1 MRHRRMRSPSG
12 RRSLEVQDAIASLAA
27 YELSALELLK
37 QRRTDARA
45 ARTARIVDH
54 ACHRDVLALFE
65 NLMKLALQPLGKL
78 SFDGRRPLFEL
89 RRFRA
94 EIAERMLPGI
104 MGLIPA
110 RFQIGAAHAS
120 LIEIALQ
127 RFDLAH
133 RLQISV
139 LELLDLL
146 ACGIDFF
153 PR

>member
-1 MRHRRMRSPSG
+1 
-12 RRSLEVQDAIASLAA
+12 
-27 YELSALELLK
+27 
-37 QRRTDARA
+37 
-45 ARTARIVDH
+45 
-54 ACHRDVLALFE
+54 
-65 NLMKLALQPLGKL
+65 MKLALQPLGKL

-94 EIAERMLPGI
+94 EITERMLPGI
-104 MGLIPA
+104 VGLIPA

-153 PR
+153 PRRGVLLLVFHLHQLALIAFQDFLMIGELAFDAPPLFR